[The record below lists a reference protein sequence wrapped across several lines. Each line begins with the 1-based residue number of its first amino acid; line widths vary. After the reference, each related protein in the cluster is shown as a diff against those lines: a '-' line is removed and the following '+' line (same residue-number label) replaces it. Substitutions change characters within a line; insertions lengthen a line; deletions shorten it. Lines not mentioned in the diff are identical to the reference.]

1 MISVAI
7 DGPSGAGKST
17 LSRRA
22 AAALGY
28 LYIDTGAMY
37 RAVGLAAV
45 RAGLAADDTAGIAA
59 LADTVTVSLAA
70 GENGQRVLLD
80 GEDVTGLIRTE
91 EVSRY
96 ASVVSAVPEVRAMLL
111 GTQRKL
117 AQEQNILMDGRDI
130 GTVVLPDAQ
139 VKIYLTASAEE
150 RARRRYAELVERGE
164 PADYETVYADLVERD
179 YRDTHRE
186 IAPLRQSADAILLDT
201 TQNTFEESFQLLLNT
216 IKERIAQCSIE

>member
-37 RAVGLAAV
+37 RAVGLAAA
-45 RAGLAADDTAGIAA
+45 RAGLDPGDTAAIAA
-59 LADTVTVSLAA
+59 LAGTVSVSLAA
-70 GENGQRVLLD
+70 DENGQRVLLN

-111 GTQRKL
+111 DTQRKL
-117 AQEQNILMDGRDI
+117 AKEQNILMDGRDI

-139 VKIYLTASAEE
+139 VKIFLTASAEE
-150 RARRRYAELVERGE
+150 RARRRYLELIERGE
-164 PADYETVYADLVERD
+164 QADYETVYNDLVERD

-186 IAPLRQSADAILLDT
+186 IAPLRQSEDAILLDT
-201 TQNTFEESFQLLLNT
+201 TKNDFEESFRLLLNT